1 MRAYNFASGLDLAT
15 TAHGGEVNLQSSLVK
30 PPMYLKAVT
39 QNVTATSASPAV
51 FTAADVAV
59 PNGSP
64 VILGGDTAP
73 TGFTAGVTYYAVASG
88 TGGALKFKLSATR
101 GGAAINSSDTGTAV
115 TAQAMIDYGTNAG
128 SIVAYIEDGKPGF
141 QFSPGNSVVVAIDSA
156 ADHAGTTVALQ
167 GADPDATDP
176 TVAGSYSDLFR
187 VSGISTATQLA
198 NVVLKQFLRWDVVA
212 DVSEGADVASITLL
226 CQ

>member
-30 PPMYLKAVT
+30 PAIYIKGVT
-39 QNVTATSASPAV
+39 QAVTATSASPAV
-51 FTAADVAV
+51 FTAADTAV
-59 PNGSP
+59 PNGTP
-64 VILGGDTAP
+64 VILGGTAP
-73 TGFTAGVTYYAVASG
+73 TGFTAGVTYWAVASSG
-88 TGGALKFKLSATR
+88 MTFELAATR
-101 GGAAINSSDTGTAV
+101 GGSAINSSSTGTGV
-115 TAQAMIDYGTNAG
+115 TADAMIDFG
-128 SIVAYIEDGKPGF
+128 SGASGGYDEDGKQGF

-156 ADHAGTTVALQ
+156 ADHAGTSVALQ
-167 GADPDATDP
+167 GADPDASDP

-198 NVVLKQFLRWDVVA
+198 NVVLKQFIRWDIVA
-212 DVSEGADVASITLL
+212 DASEGADVASITLL